1 MINDNLPASSRRT
14 TRKLYR
20 TCTGWKPT
28 RKLQHFLQKT
38 MLFHSIPVHLTC
50 FCYLNFS
57 DTGLN
62 IAFFA
67 LYGLLWIVCFCRC
80 LFDVKSTWYPGNPMS
95 SFAFRHCYQCKF
107 HGCLWHNK
115 NDFSE
120 EAKHRTSLGKS
131 TDVLHRKYGCLPQ
144 RSPMFLFSGTYSPK
158 HPP

>member
-1 MINDNLPASSRRT
+1 
-14 TRKLYR
+14 
-20 TCTGWKPT
+20 
-28 RKLQHFLQKT
+28 

-67 LYGLLWIVCFCRC
+67 LYGLLRIVCFCRC
-80 LFDVKSTWYPGNPMS
+80 LFDVKSTWYTGNPMS

-115 NDFSE
+115 NAFLE

-144 RSPMFLFSGTYSPK
+144 RSPMFLFSGTSYHSPVGYELMPSQEFLYSLMEPQFGHLPSVCK
-158 HPP
+158 GAPHAPHT

>member
-1 MINDNLPASSRRT
+1 
-14 TRKLYR
+14 
-20 TCTGWKPT
+20 
-28 RKLQHFLQKT
+28 

-80 LFDVKSTWYPGNPMS
+80 LFDVKSTWYTGNPMS

-107 HGCLWHNK
+107 HGCLWYNK

-144 RSPMFLFSGTYSPK
+144 RSPMFLFSVTMTDFTSQIICYFTTSLHIFCNVFLRCFTGFVCCS
-158 HPP
+158 

>member
-1 MINDNLPASSRRT
+1 
-14 TRKLYR
+14 
-20 TCTGWKPT
+20 
-28 RKLQHFLQKT
+28 

-67 LYGLLWIVCFCRC
+67 LYGLLRIVCFCRC
-80 LFDVKSTWYPGNPMS
+80 LFDVKSTWYTGNPMS

-131 TDVLHRKYGCLPQ
+131 TEVLHRKYGGLCQ
-144 RSPMFLFSGTYSPK
+144 RSPMFSFSGMGCFDARLLSEMSDKSVDVFKTFTATK
-158 HPP
+158 VTEEQ